1 MDQTKVAIAAI
12 MAMVALMTL
21 ALGYR
26 FLADHWEDIKS
37 LAVVALVLGGTFS
50 IAFGGLKMRSG
61 R

>member
-21 ALGYR
+21 VMGYR

-37 LAVVALVLGGTFS
+37 LAIVTLVLGGTFS
-50 IAFGGLKMRSG
+50 VAFSGLKLRSG